1 MSFKREGDDVDLLRS
16 LKHRRVCELLSN
28 HIPDDEALL
37 LKNGRL
43 TCLICSHRP
52 IFDTLPMLAIHR
64 KGKKHVNELSRYLLH
79 KRESEIKKLKAEQT
93 KFLRTGMV
101 KEPVRHGTLPAT
113 PQGSKLLV
121 TQVPYNKRRFGLQRK
136 TTLDMYM
143 IPKEADIPEVATKNN
158 LLPSASA
165 QVRRYLKELW
175 KKKPLEKTVEK
186 CRENY
191 GESLTQTKNEQDCP
205 TLRLEQSEKHEI
217 QCSEGDIT
225 IQKKQAEYEMKL
237 RMSGWIKNED
247 GKWVQD
253 PDVEFDSDEEPP
265 KFPD

>member
-93 KFLRTGMV
+93 MFMRTGTVM
-101 KEPVRHGTLPAT
+101 EPIRHGSLPPT
-113 PQGSKLLV
+113 QQISNLLV
-121 TQVPYNKRRFGLQRK
+121 TQVPYNKRRLGQARK
-136 TTLDMYM
+136 ITLDMHI
-143 IPKEADIPEVATKNN
+143 IPKEADIPEIATKNN

-165 QVRRYLKELW
+165 QVRRYLKGLW

-186 CRENY
+186 SRENY
-191 GESLTQTKNEQDCP
+191 GESLTQLKNETDCP
-205 TLRLEQSEKHEI
+205 VFRLERSEKLESR
-217 QCSEGDIT
+217 CSEENT
-225 IQKKQAEYEMKL
+225 IQKKKTEYEMKL
-237 RMSGWIKNED
+237 RMNGWIKNEED
-247 GKWVQD
+247 KWG
-253 PDVEFDSDEEPP
+253 SGSRCRI
-265 KFPD
+265 